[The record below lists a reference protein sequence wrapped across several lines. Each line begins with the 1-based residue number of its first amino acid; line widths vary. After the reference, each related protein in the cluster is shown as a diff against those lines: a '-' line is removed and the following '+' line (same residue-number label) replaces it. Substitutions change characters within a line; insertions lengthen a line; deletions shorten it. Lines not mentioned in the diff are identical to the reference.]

1 MDVIMSDALLKIAC
15 YRCGQR
21 LDLSDL
27 EPFSKVECPN
37 CAAEITVPRWF
48 DSSYLLEDICG
59 SGLIWTTYRAL
70 DVTLD
75 REVAIKVLNSDFA
88 VKAPGLDEIFLEKGR
103 MMARLNHPAIIGIYH
118 CGEFEDQSYLVMQYM
133 PNGSMR
139 EAMNGP
145 IPLTCGE
152 KLKWMRQVAQGLQEA
167 QRLGVEHYDVCPDV
181 IMLDLER
188 NVRIGD
194 FGLTAAFSNLGLY
207 RERLDYFSPERL
219 GGMLETY
226 SSDIYSLGV
235 TMYELFAGTMPF
247 KDVASP
253 MEALRERSSK
263 LNLQRSGRRDMPEEL
278 LSLITRMLAQSPADR
293 PGYAEIISVL
303 ENGTLF
309 SEDCSDTGSFW
320 KKLFG

>member
-1 MDVIMSDALLKIAC
+1 MSESLLKIAC

-27 EPFSKVECPN
+27 ESFSKVECPN

-59 SGLIWTTYRAL
+59 TGLIWTTYRAL

-75 REVAIKVLNSDFA
+75 REVAIKVLNPDFA
-88 VKAPGLDEIFLEKGR
+88 DKAPGLDEIFLEKGR

-118 CGEFEDQSYLVMQYM
+118 CGEYEGQSYLVMQFM

-139 EAMNGP
+139 ETLDGP
-145 IPLTCGE
+145 IPLVFSE
-152 KLKWMRQVAQGLQEA
+152 KLKWMKQVALGLQEA

-181 IMLDLER
+181 IMLDLEH

-194 FGLTAAFSNLGLY
+194 FGLTAAFSSLGLY
-207 RERLDYFSPERL
+207 QERLDYFSPERL
-219 GGMLETY
+219 SDMFETY
-226 SSDIYSLGV
+226 TSDIYSLGV
-235 TMYELFAGTMPF
+235 TMYELFAGIMPF
-247 KDVASP
+247 TEVSSP
-253 MEALRERSSK
+253 MEALRERSGKFNPPRSVRREIPE
-263 LNLQRSGRRDMPEEL
+263 NLSA
-278 LSLITRMLAQSPADR
+278 LIMRMLAQSPPDR
-293 PGYAEIISVL
+293 PGYPEIVSVL
-303 ENGTLF
+303 EECTLF
-309 SEDCSDTGSFW
+309 SGDNSDTGSFW

>member
-1 MDVIMSDALLKIAC
+1 MNDSLLKIAC

-48 DSSYLLEDICG
+48 DSSYLLEDVCG
-59 SGLIWTTYRAL
+59 SGLIWNTYRAL

-75 REVAIKVLNSDFA
+75 REVAIKVLNPEFA
-88 VKAPGLDEIFLEKGR
+88 EKAPGLDEIFLEKGR
-103 MMARLNHPAIIGIYH
+103 MMARLNHPAVIGIYH
-118 CGEFEDQSYLVMQYM
+118 CGEYEGQSYLVMQFM
-133 PNGSMR
+133 PNGSLR
-139 EAMNGP
+139 EAVDGL
-145 IPLTCGE
+145 IPLTFGE
-152 KLKWMRQVAQGLQEA
+152 KLKWMKQAALGLQEA
-167 QRLGVEHYDVCPDV
+167 QRLGVEHYDICPDV
-181 IMLDLER
+181 ILLDSER

-219 GGMLETY
+219 GGMFETY
-226 SSDIYSLGV
+226 SSDVYSLGV

-247 KDVASP
+247 MDNDSP
-253 MEALRERSSK
+253 KEALRERSGK
-263 LNLQRSGRRDMPEEL
+263 IDPPRAVRRDIPER
-278 LSLITRMLAQSPADR
+278 LSVLIMKMLALTPADR
-293 PGYAEIISVL
+293 PGYPEIVSVL
-303 ENGTLF
+303 EECTLF
-309 SEDCSDTGSFW
+309 PPDCSSDTGSFW